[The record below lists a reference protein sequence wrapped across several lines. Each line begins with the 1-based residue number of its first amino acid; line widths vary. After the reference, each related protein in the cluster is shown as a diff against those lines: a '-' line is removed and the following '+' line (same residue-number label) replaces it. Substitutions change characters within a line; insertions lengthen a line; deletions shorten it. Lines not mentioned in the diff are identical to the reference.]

1 MAQGLPVFSNF
12 VVNELAVD
20 SRWKKWCQ
28 RLENLLI
35 GLDITNEKRKRAL
48 LLHYAGEEV
57 NDIFDTLS
65 ETGDDYKTALLKL
78 TEYFAPKKCTEY
90 EVYKFRQTKQE
101 SSETIDTYHTRLRQL
116 CENCEFA
123 EKDKEIKSQIIQ
135 GCQSTR
141 LRRKAL
147 KQDITLDELIQEAR
161 ALELSD
167 KHASE
172 IEHGTSES
180 ANNVTKRKFTP
191 KKITANKQNVKQKQR
206 KCRNCGF
213 EYPHKTKCPAQ
224 AKECLYCH
232 KKKHF
237 ESVCRSKTMKS
248 RKTHN
253 LNDYSSSDDSD
264 QSDNYAFGL
273 TVNAM
278 SRRPYVSA
286 LVNGHNVK
294 FLIDT
299 GSSVNV
305 LDQET
310 YNK

>member
-1 MAQGLPVFSNF
+1 MAQGLPLFSNF
-12 VVNELAVD
+12 VVNEPAVD
-20 SRWKKWCQ
+20 TRWKKWCH

-48 LLHYAGEEV
+48 LLHYAGEE
-57 NDIFDTLS
+57 
-65 ETGDDYKTALLKL
+65 
-78 TEYFAPKKCTEY
+78 
-90 EVYKFRQTKQE
+90 
-101 SSETIDTYHTRLRQL
+101 
-116 CENCEFA
+116 
-123 EKDKEIKSQIIQ
+123 IIQ

-172 IEHGTSES
+172 IEHGTGESE
-180 ANNVTKRKFTP
+180 NKVTKRKFKP
-191 KKITANKQNVKQKQR
+191 KKITPNNRNKQKQR

-213 EYPHKTKCPAQ
+213 EYTHKTKCPAQ
-224 AKECLYCH
+224 GKECLYCH
-232 KKKHF
+232 KKNHF

-248 RKTHN
+248 RKTNN

-286 LVNGHNVK
+286 SVNGHNVK
-294 FLIDT
+294 FLTDT
-299 GSSVNV
+299 ASSVNV

-310 YNK
+310 YNKMNPKPKLQRLNMKVFAYGTDSHVKLLGKFVTTFETKQKYTTAEILVTES